1 MKKILVTQRVD
12 VVSAYSERRDAIDQR
27 WADLL
32 ISIDI
37 LPIFCPNNKDYLQ
50 ALLTNQE
57 INGVI
62 LTGGSSL
69 KKYGGDSVE
78 RDLMEQYILS
88 WAIESNTPVL
98 GVCRGM
104 QVIQDYFGVTLK
116 VIEDHVGVRHRLNV
130 IQGLRLSNLIEAF
143 NDVNS
148 FHNLGTNYS
157 NKDLMIL
164 ATSSDD
170 IVMAIEHFDKN
181 IFGVMWHCERES
193 PFKEEDKELIRHIF
207 Y

>member
-12 VVSAYSERRDAIDQR
+12 VVSAYSERRDSIDQR
-27 WADLL
+27 WTELL
-32 ISIDI
+32 LSIDI
-37 LPIFCPNNKDYLQ
+37 LPIFCPNNKEYLE
-50 ALLTNQE
+50 ALLNNQE

-69 KKYGGDSVE
+69 KKYGGDTVE
-78 RDLMEQYILS
+78 RDLMEQYLLS
-88 WAIESNTPVL
+88 WAVESNTPVL

-104 QVIQDYFGVTLK
+104 QVIQDYFGLRLK
-116 VIEDHVGVRHRLNV
+116 VIENHVGVRHRLNV
-130 IQGLRLSNLIEAF
+130 IQGLRLSDLIEAF
-143 NDVNS
+143 KDVNS
-148 FHNLGTNYS
+148 FHSLGTNFS
-157 NKDLMIL
+157 NNNLMTL

-170 IVMAIEHFDKN
+170 IVMAIEHSDKN

-193 PFKEEDKELIRHIF
+193 PFKKEDKELIKHIF